1 MANVSLVDFTVIRE
15 PQVLLSSNAGG
26 DPRKDFNFEVN
37 QDLSSKSSVLVYNVF
52 MDENQPEPLVY
63 KININNGR
71 EQLVKQI
78 RPPYNGPQHEIFANG
93 VLDPGTNNIEL
104 FIDAGTG
111 EMFFGDMLIFYQ
123 RDLTI

>member
-1 MANVSLVDFTVIRE
+1 MKETVKEQDEHGRYKNQGSPLRNLPITNVSLVDFTVIME

-63 KININNGR
+63 KVNINSR
-71 EQLVKQI
+71 EQLSKNSPSSQW
-78 RPPYNGPQHEIFANG
+78 AS
-93 VLDPGTNNIEL
+93 
-104 FIDAGTG
+104 A
-111 EMFFGDMLIFYQ
+111 
-123 RDLTI
+123 